1 MSRTIGYGSLF
12 TLLCLAPAPPAS
24 SQTVPFA
31 PNLAK
36 VAAGSEGKVDN
47 RGVTQTDKDGQPA
60 LRFDERAGD
69 GLVSWPDVMF
79 SDGAIELDVRGKD
92 IRQKSFVGV
101 AFHGSGQAY
110 EAVYF
115 RAFNFRSG
123 DAVARNHA
131 VQYISSPEY
140 GWERLRKEHPGVYE
154 NPIAPAPDPNGWIHA
169 RIVVA
174 YPKVSVFVN
183 SATEPSLVI
192 EELSGRK
199 TGWVG
204 LWVGNGS
211 GGDFANFKVSAVLLA
226 AKTPSLQSQP
236 IPDREPAVTA
246 HLRAAIQDA
255 MKGAMRQDDYTPE
268 MWKQFSPMQKQLQA
282 DLRMNGDLLSLALVD
297 RRMED
302 GRRSYRYILDFRFAR
317 ALERFDLDEHGRI
330 AAVRS
335 EGGELKSLDALDAM
349 IQGAVDRGELAGVVT
364 LIVRRGATV
373 RLKTYGMMDI
383 EGRKPMRPDALF
395 RIASMNKLFT
405 AAAALRLC
413 EEGRLALDDP
423 VEKYIPE
430 LGKVQVLDSGPSAE
444 QPSARLRTVPAE
456 RKITIRDLFRHTAGF
471 LYTLSDSAVDR
482 LYVAAGFRTWHGSL
496 SEFVERLSRFPL
508 AYQPGSKWA
517 YSYSFDVLGRVIEIV
532 SHRPLNEYVK
542 ASVFDPL
549 RMSDT
554 DYFVPEAKLDRLTNH
569 YEFANGSLRLA
580 EAATTSPFRHLP
592 AGLSGGGGWG
602 DGYGGVVSTAADI
615 ARFLQMLLNYGELDG
630 VRILRRE
637 TVAMMTSNQI
647 ATIRDRSFPVSGYGL
662 GVGVYT
668 DPARPEHT
676 KSIFWSGGP
685 YNTHCI
691 ADYDAQTIG
700 VLLTQTAPFGH
711 LSLMGRFD
719 ELFGKLSA
727 Q

>member
-1 MSRTIGYGSLF
+1 
-12 TLLCLAPAPPAS
+12 
-24 SQTVPFA
+24 
-31 PNLAK
+31 
-36 VAAGSEGKVDN
+36 
-47 RGVTQTDKDGQPA
+47 
-60 LRFDERAGD
+60 
-69 GLVSWPDVMF
+69 
-79 SDGAIELDVRGKD
+79 
-92 IRQKSFVGV
+92 
-101 AFHGSGQAY
+101 
-110 EAVYF
+110 
-115 RAFNFRSG
+115 
-123 DAVARNHA
+123 
-131 VQYISSPEY
+131 
-140 GWERLRKEHPGVYE
+140 
-154 NPIAPAPDPNGWIHA
+154 
-169 RIVVA
+169 
-174 YPKVSVFVN
+174 
-183 SATEPSLVI
+183 
-192 EELSGRK
+192 
-199 TGWVG
+199 
-204 LWVGNGS
+204 
-211 GGDFANFKVSAVLLA
+211 
-226 AKTPSLQSQP
+226 
-236 IPDREPAVTA
+236 
-246 HLRAAIQDA
+246 
-255 MKGAMRQDDYTPE
+255 
-268 MWKQFSPMQKQLQA
+268 
-282 DLRMNGDLLSLALVD
+282 
-297 RRMED
+297 ME
-302 GRRSYRYILDFRFAR
+302 
-317 ALERFDLDEHGRI
+317 
-330 AAVRS
+330 
-335 EGGELKSLDALDAM
+335 AM

-430 LGKVQVLDSGPSAE
+430 LGKVQVLDPGPSAE
-444 QPSARLRTVPAE
+444 QPGAGLRTVPAE

-471 LYTLSDSAVDR
+471 LYTLSDSPVDR
-482 LYVAAGFRTWHGSL
+482 LYVAAGFRTWDGSL

-554 DYFVPEAKLDRLTNH
+554 DYFVPAGKLDRLTNH
-569 YEFANGSLRLA
+569 YEFANGSLHLA
-580 EAATTSPFRHLP
+580 EAAATSPFRRLP

-615 ARFLQMLLNYGELDG
+615 ARFLQMMLNYGELDG

-637 TVAMMTSNQI
+637 TVAMMISDQI
-647 ATIRDRSFPVSGYGL
+647 AAIRDRSFPVSGYGL

-719 ELFGKLSA
+719 EVFAKLGS